1 MSGHEVITS
10 CVRSYSEKNR
20 RILQSFVIGEV
31 QLVSR
36 VRFCIV
42 GSIIS
47 VYGYLGAICSGPEAK
62 VTQGHACHGPFP
74 WLFAAVIILNLQL
87 S

>member
-1 MSGHEVITS
+1 MTS
-10 CVRSYSEKNR
+10 YVRSCSEKNR
-20 RILQSFVIGEV
+20 RILPSIVIGEV
-31 QLVSR
+31 QLLSR

-47 VYGYLGAICSGPEAK
+47 VNGYLGAICSGPEVK
-62 VTQGHACHGPFP
+62 VTHGYACHGPFP
-74 WLFAAVIILNLQL
+74 WLIAAVIILNLQL